1 MGFGIFQFF
10 EKGESGSLRPSS
22 WLYLCIQPLVREY
35 SPVFHPLPE
44 MSNPVPQLL
53 DFLYMYKK
61 YFVCS
66 GNGRSFVCILKRDV
80 LEHFLEEIHSSGSP
94 SALLAT

>member
-22 WLYLCIQPLVREY
+22 WLHLCIQPLVREY

-53 DFLYMYKK
+53 DFLYIRNTLCVQGMAGHLYV
-61 YFVCS
+61 Y
-66 GNGRSFVCILKRDV
+66 
-80 LEHFLEEIHSSGSP
+80 
-94 SALLAT
+94 